1 MVTGLTRSAK
11 QHETFDACS
20 TIEPAEMAAQNAPLY
35 ASSIRWEVDLH
46 HARGYGHEK
55 HANRP
60 LSLSRIEWRQDP
72 KRTQPRAIA
81 RTGQP
86 ERIRE
91 RNRAHFPRAPGLA
104 TRHTPGPKPYL
115 TTRQTPAPRPKYF
128 FAPGRRLRGPSC
140 GEGQRTRLRLPLR
153 HRARCDQTPL
163 RAPRSLRQDCAPKG
177 AGRLVAA
184 PSRLGSATARSTETT
199 FAFLAPIPRS
209 TALVR
214 AAPSHPVPVGT
225 HIGRRTRPW
234 WVWVGVQ
241 SRGPWFGRRRGGRAL
256 AAARPV
262 PELALDLRSPF
273 GESDSPRPAWWVI
286 RCWGPPGLVWVL
298 RAEERATGGSMGRL
312 LPGHGHGFGL
322 GRVPAAHGP
331 HEPSDRFPDPPE
343 REGPRRPRR
352 LGAARPDFPGHP

>member
-1 MVTGLTRSAK
+1 M
-11 QHETFDACS
+11 
-20 TIEPAEMAAQNAPLY
+20 
-35 ASSIRWEVDLH
+35 
-46 HARGYGHEK
+46 
-55 HANRP
+55 
-60 LSLSRIEWRQDP
+60 
-72 KRTQPRAIA
+72 
-81 RTGQP
+81 
-86 ERIRE
+86 
-91 RNRAHFPRAPGLA
+91 
-104 TRHTPGPKPYL
+104 
-115 TTRQTPAPRPKYF
+115 
-128 FAPGRRLRGPSC
+128 RGPSC

-214 AAPSHPVPVGT
+214 AAPSHPYLWARTSDGER
-225 HIGRRTRPW
+225 GRGGCGW
-234 WVWVGVQ
+234 AF
-241 SRGPWFGRRRGGRAL
+241 SRAGRCSGEGGGGRAVP
-256 AAARPV
+256 AAGPV
-262 PELALDLRSPF
+262 PGLALDLRSAR

-331 HEPSDRFPDPPE
+331 HEPSDRFLDPPE

-352 LGAARPDFPGHP
+352 LGAARPGSSGHPQTFQDV